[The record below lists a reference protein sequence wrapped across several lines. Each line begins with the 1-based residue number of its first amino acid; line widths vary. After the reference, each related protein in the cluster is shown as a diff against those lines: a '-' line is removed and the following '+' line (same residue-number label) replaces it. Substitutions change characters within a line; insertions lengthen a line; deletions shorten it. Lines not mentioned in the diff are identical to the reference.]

1 MNGSDDDLRAR
12 FIALRAHDD
21 ATAPAFDHV
30 ADPGVLARRR
40 RRART
45 QRRMA
50 ELSVPAIV
58 VLATVAVRAWLAT
71 PEPEPGDGVLG
82 VDLGSVYWHAPSDFL
97 LDTPGLELLRDV
109 PPLVPLIHVPGPV
122 PGQRPESAA
131 ADRRPES

>member
-1 MNGSDDDLRAR
+1 MMRSDDDLRAR

-45 QRRMA
+45 QRRVA

-58 VLATVAVRAWLAT
+58 LLATVAVRAWLAT

-97 LDTPGLELLRDV
+97 LETPGQRLLRDV
-109 PPLVPLIHVPGPV
+109 PTLVPPIHVPGPV
-122 PGQRPESAA
+122 PGLRPESAA